1 MDILQLVDRLEEL
14 FNQSRPIPL
23 TNNVVVDEDKMLDLI
38 DQMRV
43 AIPDEVKKAQKLIA
57 ERDRTL
63 AQAAE
68 EAQRTLQ
75 LAKEKSQGLVERD
88 SIVATAE
95 GRAREVLHQAQ
106 LDAEATR
113 QEADDYVVE
122 VLTNLEMELERVLNQ
137 VRNGIRAVIHQQ
149 EERRG
154 QAAPAAGPDGLEP
167 PEGQDFA
174 G

>member
-14 FNQSRPIPL
+14 FNKSRPIPL
-23 TNNVVVDEDKMLDLI
+23 TNNVIVDEDKMLDLI

-57 ERDRTL
+57 ERDRTM
-63 AQAAE
+63 AQATE

-75 LAKEKSQGLVERD
+75 LAKEKSAGLVERD

-95 GRAREVLHQAQ
+95 NRGREILQQAE

-113 QEADDYVVE
+113 QQADDYVIE

-137 VRNGIRAVIHQQ
+137 VRNGIRAVIQQQ
-149 EERRG
+149 EDKKSG
-154 QAAPAAGPDGLEP
+154 QPVETKS
-167 PEGQDFA
+167 PE
-174 G
+174 

>member
-1 MDILQLVDRLEEL
+1 MDILQLVDHLEEL
-14 FNQSRPIPL
+14 FNKSRPIPL
-23 TNNVVVDEDKMLDLI
+23 TNNVIVDEDKMLDLI

-63 AQAAE
+63 AQATE

-95 GRAREVLHQAQ
+95 DRAKQILHQAE

-113 QEADDYVVE
+113 QQADDYVIE

-137 VRNGIRAVIHQQ
+137 VRNGIRAVIQQQ
-149 EERRG
+149 EDKKSG
-154 QAAPAAGPDGLEP
+154 QAAEKASEQQP
-167 PEGQDFA
+167 
-174 G
+174 

>member
-1 MDILQLVDRLEEL
+1 MDILQLIDRLEEL

-63 AQAAE
+63 AQATE
-68 EAQRTLQ
+68 EARRTLD

-88 SIVATAE
+88 SIVASAE
-95 GRAREVLHQAQ
+95 SRAREVLHQAE

-113 QEADDYVVE
+113 QEADDYVVQ

-137 VRNGIRAVIHQQ
+137 VRNGIRAVIQQQ
-149 EERRG
+149 EEKRG
-154 QAAPAAGPDGLEP
+154 QTAALPEDGAT
-167 PEGQDFA
+167 PERQDPS

>member
-1 MDILQLVDRLEEL
+1 MDILQLVDHLEEL
-14 FNQSRPIPL
+14 FNKSRPIPL
-23 TNNVVVDEDKMLDLI
+23 TNNVIVDEDKMLDLI

-63 AQAAE
+63 AQATE

-75 LAKEKSQGLVERD
+75 LAKEKSQGMVERD
-88 SIVATAE
+88 SIVASAE
-95 GRAREVLHQAQ
+95 DRSRQILQQAE

-113 QEADDYVVE
+113 QQADDYVIE

-137 VRNGIRAVIHQQ
+137 VRNGIRAVIQQQ
-149 EERRG
+149 EDKKSG
-154 QAAPAAGPDGLEP
+154 QPAEKPGE
-167 PEGQDFA
+167 Q
-174 G
+174 

>member
-23 TNNVVVDEDKMLDLI
+23 TNNVIVDEDKMLDLI

-57 ERDRTL
+57 ERDRTM

-68 EAQRTLQ
+68 EANRTLQ
-75 LAKEKSQGLVERD
+75 LAKEKSTNLVERD
-88 SIVATAE
+88 SIVTAADA
-95 GRAREVLHQAQ
+95 RANEILRQAE

-113 QEADDYVVE
+113 QEADDYVIE
-122 VLTNLEMELERVLNQ
+122 SLTNLEMELERVLNQ
-137 VRNGIRAVIHQQ
+137 VRNGIRAVIQQ
-149 EERRG
+149 QDEKKAAK
-154 QAAPAAGPDGLEP
+154 QAQATQTQE
-167 PEGQDFA
+167 
-174 G
+174 